1 MTADADNFS
10 TDFSL
15 RMHQGEALE
24 TMYAD
29 VAKMVIKVLNDHSG
43 ELTYWEKL
51 WASQA
56 LAGMQSSLAAAK
68 APPSIGV
75 PDKAGQI
82 GMPHDEVAFDSGQ
95 HVAMLSLEA
104 LHAPVDERDVSKYT
118 VNAEI
123 DAMTKEKLLRELGAL
138 ATPIDG
144 QKHTKRQVIK
154 LRSI

>member
-1 MTADADNFS
+1 MTADPDDFS

-29 VAKMVIKVLNDHSG
+29 VAKTVMHILNSHSG
-43 ELTYWEKL
+43 ALTYWEKL

-68 APPSIGV
+68 ASPPASTLGSAQARASHYDA
-75 PDKAGQI
+75 P
-82 GMPHDEVAFDSGQ
+82 FDSGQ
-95 HVAMLSLEA
+95 HIAMLSLEA
-104 LHAPVDERDVSKYT
+104 LHTPLEGRDVSQYT
-118 VNAEI
+118 VNADI
-123 DAMTKEKLLRELGAL
+123 DAMTKDVLLRELSAL
-138 ATPIDG
+138 TVPKSVK
-144 QKHTKRQVIK
+144 KHVIK

>member
-1 MTADADNFS
+1 MTADSDNFS

-29 VAKMVIKVLNDHSG
+29 LAKTVIQALNTHSG

-68 APPSIGV
+68 APRP
-75 PDKAGQI
+75 
-82 GMPHDEVAFDSGQ
+82 VAAPGALQFDAPFDSGQ
-95 HVAMLSLEA
+95 HVAMLSLEN
-104 LHAPVDERDVSKYT
+104 LHTPQEARDVSQYT

-123 DAMTKEKLLRELGAL
+123 DAMTKDILLRELSAL
-138 ATPIDG
+138 TVPINPK
-144 QKHTKRQVIK
+144 KHVIK
-154 LRSI
+154 LRAI